1 MSTKKWNWRLWV
13 GFAIAVLALVVY
25 LAVVFRMRDVFWLS
39 VALFVVSI
47 ALLASGFQRAYRHRE
62 AYRGRV
68 AGPILAV
75 CGALVLGLFGLASY
89 QISKHFA
96 AAENAPK
103 IGQAAPQFTLVDSS
117 GHTVSLA
124 AVLASPAGQS
134 GTAHAP
140 RAALLIFYRGYW

>member
-13 GFAIAVLALVVY
+13 GFAFAVLALIVY
-25 LAVVFRMRDVFWLS
+25 LAVVFRMRDIFWLS

-47 ALLASGFQRAYRHRE
+47 ALLASGFQRAFSQRQ
-62 AYRGRV
+62 AYRGQV

-75 CGALVLGLFGLASY
+75 CSALVLGLFALASY

-103 IGQAAPQFTLVDSS
+103 VGQAAPQFALIDSA
-117 GHTVSLA
+117 GNTVSLA
-124 AVLASPAGQS
+124 GVLAAPVGQS